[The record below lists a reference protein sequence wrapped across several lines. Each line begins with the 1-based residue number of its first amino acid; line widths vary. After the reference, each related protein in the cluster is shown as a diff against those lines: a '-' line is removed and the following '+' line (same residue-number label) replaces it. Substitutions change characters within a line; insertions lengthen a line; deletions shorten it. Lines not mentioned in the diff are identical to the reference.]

1 MMEVYGI
8 QCKESGLEL
17 LPEALLQHRLEAL
30 KKIIKIFVYILYPL
44 FMVSQLWERCKM
56 FFIQEQQK
64 RKLHECGS
72 NVYIGRHC
80 TLTEKNI
87 SVGNDVSIGDECNFA
102 TTLAH
107 IYIGNKVSFGPR
119 VSIRG
124 GNHRIDIIGKYM
136 KDVTEKEKLPDN
148 DQDVVI
154 EDDVWVGTNVTIL
167 KGVKIG
173 RGSVIGAGSVVA
185 RSVPPY
191 TIHIGTHG
199 ILEKERFTK
208 TQIEE
213 HESVLENRI
222 HK

>member
-1 MMEVYGI
+1 MMNNLKILLRKLVY
-8 QCKESGLEL
+8 
-17 LPEALLQHRLEAL
+17 
-30 KKIIKIFVYILYPL
+30 FLYPL
-44 FMVSQLWERCKM
+44 FLISQLWERCNM
-56 FFIQEQQK
+56 FFIQETQK
-64 RKLHECGS
+64 RKLFECGS

-148 DQDVVI
+148 DQDVII

-167 KGVKIG
+167 KGVRIG
-173 RGSVIGAGSVVA
+173 HGSVIGAGSVVT
-185 RSVPPY
+185 RNVPPY
-191 TIHIGTHG
+191 TIHAGTHG
-199 ILEKERFTK
+199 IFEKERFTK
-208 TQIEE
+208 SEVE
-213 HESVLENRI
+213 KHERILFKNR
-222 HK
+222 